1 MAASS
6 SILRLLGTVFWEDKT
21 LKLVC
26 FVLAILSY
34 FYIDGELSDEREFAV
49 AVREASIKLPD
60 NLEFAPD
67 NKFPV
72 ALRVRVRG
80 PRRRLQYV
88 SSENIKL
95 DLKDAVPKLVPGDN
109 RIVVRPED
117 VEVAGVSE
125 MRIQKVEP
133 ADGFPVR
140 LLAVSKRML
149 PVKVRR
155 QGNPP
160 PGFQLTGTIVQPREV
175 LVSSTADLSQADV
188 VWTEPV
194 DLSGRTENFQLPAVR
209 IAPGITIGDRDVEIR
224 CNETV
229 TVTLQ
234 VHREEITRT
243 IENVPVRA
251 LAPPGATMFADP
263 ANVTVTVTGLP
274 DEIAT
279 LGAADI
285 QLYVEWPAD
294 WDLQQPQGHAFPSQN
309 AQVKAA
315 APSRIKVLGENK
327 QPLPAVKVRGVLT
340 AAPQ

>member
-1 MAASS
+1 MAAST
-6 SILRLLGTVFWEDKT
+6 SIFRLLGAVFWEDKT

-49 AVREASIKLPD
+49 PVRETSIKLPE

-72 ALRVRVRG
+72 SLRVRVRG

-95 DLKDAVPKLVPGDN
+95 NLQDAVPKLAAGDN
-109 RIVVRPED
+109 QIVVRPD
-117 VEVAGVSE
+117 QLEVAGVSE

-133 ADGFPVR
+133 TGGFLVR
-140 LLAVSKRML
+140 LLGVSKRML
-149 PVKVRR
+149 PVKLRR
-155 QGNPP
+155 LGSPP
-160 PGFQLTGTIVQPREV
+160 PGFQLTAAIIQPREV
-175 LVSSTADLSQADV
+175 LVSSTADLSQVDV
-188 VWTEPV
+188 VWTEPIE
-194 DLSGRTENFQLPAVR
+194 LNGRTENFQLPSVR
-209 IAPGITIGDRDVEIR
+209 VATGLTIGDRDVEIR

-234 VHREEITRT
+234 IHREEITRT

-251 LAPPGATMFADP
+251 LAPPGAAMFADP
-263 ANVTVTVTGLP
+263 ANITVTVTGLP
-274 DEIAT
+274 DEVTA
-279 LGAADI
+279 LSANDV
-285 QLYVEWPAD
+285 QLYVEWPAE
-294 WDLQQPQGHAFPSQN
+294 WDMQQAQGRAFPSQS

-315 APSRIKVLGENK
+315 TPSRITVLGENK
-327 QPLPAVKVRGVLT
+327 QALPTVKVRGILT
-340 AAPQ
+340 AAPK